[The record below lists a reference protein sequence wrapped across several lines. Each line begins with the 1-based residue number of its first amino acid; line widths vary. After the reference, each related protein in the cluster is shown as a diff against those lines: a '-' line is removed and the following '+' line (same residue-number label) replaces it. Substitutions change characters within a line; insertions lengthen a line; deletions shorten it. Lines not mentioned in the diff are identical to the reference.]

1 MANKRRIERSEFRP
15 DPKPILWLKSLR
27 LTRLQ
32 RLRLLKWVLYVAT
45 IVGALVIQ
53 DVIMSRVHI
62 LGATTELAVPV
73 ILLITVIEGTE
84 VGSLFALI
92 ASVAYFYTGSAPN
105 AISIGLIC
113 FPGIIACM
121 LRQMFWHRSR
131 ASIIL
136 FAGLAAMVYSLGM
149 YVVGVSQDLTRWDTL
164 PLFTLS
170 GAYNVLMMIPLYP
183 LIVKIGLIGGN
194 TWKE

>member
-27 LTRLQ
+27 LTKLQ
-32 RLRLLKWVLYVAT
+32 QLRLLKWVLYVIT

-53 DVIMSRVHI
+53 DVIMSRVHL
-62 LGATTELAVPV
+62 LGATTELAIPV

-84 VGSLFALI
+84 VGSLFVLI
-92 ASVAYFYTGSAPN
+92 ASVLYFYTGSAPN
-105 AISIGLIC
+105 AISIGLLC
-113 FPGIIACM
+113 FPGIFACL

-131 ASIIL
+131 ASITL
-136 FAGLAAMVYSLGM
+136 FAGLAAMVYALGM
-149 YVVGVSQDLTRWDTL
+149 YVAGVAQGLTRWDTL
-164 PLFTLS
+164 PLFALS
-170 GAYNVLMMIPLYP
+170 GAYNVLAMIPLYP
-183 LIVKIGLIGGN
+183 LIFKIGQIGGN

>member
-27 LTRLQ
+27 LTKLQ
-32 RLRLLKWVLYVAT
+32 QLRLLKWVLYVIT

-62 LGATTELAVPV
+62 LGATTELAIPV

-84 VGSLFALI
+84 VGSLFVLI
-92 ASVAYFYTGSAPN
+92 ASVLYFYTGSAPN
-105 AISIGLIC
+105 AISIGLLC
-113 FPGIIACM
+113 FPGIFACL

-131 ASIIL
+131 ASITL
-136 FAGLAAMVYSLGM
+136 FAGLAAMVYALGM
-149 YVVGVSQDLTRWDTL
+149 YVAGVAQGLTRWDTL
-164 PLFTLS
+164 PLFALS
-170 GAYNVLMMIPLYP
+170 GIYNVLAMIPLYP
-183 LIVKIGLIGGN
+183 LIFKIGQIGGN